1 MEGQAAWFSAGK
13 LPVPRSPAARRQAAV
28 TGTPMRMA
36 TDPDGPSRNP
46 LLGASR
52 ESKRYRRSV
61 TDARAAVHAFLLD
74 FVEGPNRS
82 RRSVSEL
89 ATADSRF
96 EDLEMAFALYD
107 GRQGKSSEPGLL
119 NQDRFAA
126 ECRGALH
133 DLDDH
138 RYCQHASG

>member
-1 MEGQAAWFSAGK
+1 
-13 LPVPRSPAARRQAAV
+13 
-28 TGTPMRMA
+28 MRMA

-74 FVEGPNRS
+74 FVEGRNRS
-82 RRSVSEL
+82 RRSVARLEPSVSEL

>member
-1 MEGQAAWFSAGK
+1 
-13 LPVPRSPAARRQAAV
+13 
-28 TGTPMRMA
+28 
-36 TDPDGPSRNP
+36 
-46 LLGASR
+46 
-52 ESKRYRRSV
+52 
-61 TDARAAVHAFLLD
+61 
-74 FVEGPNRS
+74 
-82 RRSVSEL
+82 
-89 ATADSRF
+89 
-96 EDLEMAFALYD
+96 MAFALYD